1 MRPREREVARI
12 VIHADDTSTRP
23 HDEVVRQ
30 LTLARPDV
38 ENVLARPH
46 ALDEEVVVARQAV
59 LGMHAAVVRDRRQVD
74 LAIHVVVRDQELPH
88 GAAPVGVGA

>member
-1 MRPREREVARI
+1 M
-12 VIHADDTSTRP
+12 IHADDSPTRS

-30 LTLARPDV
+30 LALARPDV
-38 ENVLARPH
+38 ENALAGPH

-59 LGMHAAVVRDRRQVD
+59 LRMHAALVRDRRQVD
-74 LAIHVVVRDQELPH
+74 LTVDVVVRDQELPH